1 MFRITLILL
10 LLLTSSTGFSQIH
23 QKSGLYFNNGKLR
36 VDSTRS
42 ISADK
47 FETWWRAEPYIIEA
61 VRANLT
67 YPSIYLRNGFEGHL
81 VVAFDFTGA
90 EIKNIR
96 TLNFPPSHFDN
107 AAIEA
112 IQKSA
117 KTIIDVLQ
125 FYQRESKSV
134 GSYYIPLDFDL
145 IDIREEVKK
154 RGAIPIIQSD
164 IPMMWIR
171 PQVDFIRE

>member
-1 MFRITLILL
+1 MLL
-10 LLLTSSTGFSQIH
+10 LLFTFSKGISQTH
-23 QKSGLYFNNGKLR
+23 QKSGIYFNNGKLR
-36 VDSTRS
+36 ADSTLS

-47 FETWWRAEPYIIEA
+47 FETWWRAEPNIIEA

-67 YPSIYLRNGFEGHL
+67 YPSICLRNGVEGHL
-81 VVAFDFTGA
+81 IVAFDFTGT

-96 TLNFPPSHFDN
+96 TLTVSNTYFDK

-117 KTIIDVLQ
+117 KTITDVFQ
-125 FYQRESKSV
+125 FYQSKPKTV
-134 GSYYIPLDFDL
+134 GSYYLPLDFDI

-164 IPMMWIR
+164 IPLMWVR
-171 PQVDFIRE
+171 PEVDFIRE